1 VHFRSDD
8 SESEPF
14 RNQLRDHL
22 LQISYGSDQQAAK
35 GAMEVAAK
43 LSLSMDQRSS
53 KHSLLVIDAHA
64 LTKHRRAVLWLFP
77 KDDVFRLQ
85 TTLKGNEL
93 MVLDDVF
100 SKSSTWRKA
109 AMFSGP
115 ETSQGFRTGR
125 VIDVQSRKPDERA
138 ADFWLRLFLNADYAM
153 DAKNSTYELVGHLR
167 DAFESSSGNQR
178 DQLFAAMVAL
188 PKSPEK
194 KWTYTQIAQQYLDDA
209 YHESF
214 LSLVPEAVRESSFD
228 LDRDLFESKLK
239 FRVFE
244 TSEGVWISSPAEQIG
259 KSVKIDHRRT
269 SITVQGTIRSET
281 MRARHVQ

>member
-1 VHFRSDD
+1 
-8 SESEPF
+8 
-14 RNQLRDHL
+14 
-22 LQISYGSDQQAAK
+22 
-35 GAMEVAAK
+35 
-43 LSLSMDQRSS
+43 
-53 KHSLLVIDAHA
+53 
-64 LTKHRRAVLWLFP
+64 
-77 KDDVFRLQ
+77 
-85 TTLKGNEL
+85 
-93 MVLDDVF
+93 
-100 SKSSTWRKA
+100 
-109 AMFSGP
+109 
-115 ETSQGFRTGR
+115 
-125 VIDVQSRKPDERA
+125 
-138 ADFWLRLFLNADYAM
+138 
-153 DAKNSTYELVGHLR
+153 LVGHLR